1 MNFYDTDISDTTTYA
16 LNKTV
21 ILDRRVD
28 GNAVSITMILKKKKS
43 SFFGSDGNS
52 LRFKQDSLPVIV
64 FYLTII
70 LHTFPDQ

>member
-28 GNAVSITMILKKKKS
+28 GNAVSITMILKKKK
-43 SFFGSDGNS
+43 
-52 LRFKQDSLPVIV
+52 KI
-64 FYLTII
+64 
-70 LHTFPDQ
+70 